1 LITPDG
7 CEYARSVKSVNRG
20 EAKAQLSR
28 LVRDIRL
35 GREPEIVI
43 SLDGGLAARLVPY
56 TAAPKRQL
64 GLDAGRIVI
73 ADDFDDV
80 DEAIADLFLGGKV
93 ERT

>member
-1 LITPDG
+1 M
-7 CEYARSVKSVNRG
+7 KSVNLG

-35 GREPEIVI
+35 GRKPEIVI
-43 SLDGGLAARLVPY
+43 SLDGVPAARLPY

-80 DEAIADLFLGGKV
+80 DEAIAELFLGGKV